1 MIPLMLTIP
10 ALVGLEPLS
19 MKVVAGLSMLQ
30 VFFSSL
36 SGLIVHKKNNFV
48 HLKMLLLIG
57 TPMGISSFGGAY
69 LSRYFDDRIL
79 LILFELLI
87 VIAISLLLWKKNS
100 PLKNAT
106 SDEVVNVKHFN
117 SIFMG
122 FTVGTFSGIVGA
134 GGGFILIPL
143 MITLLKIPTKIT
155 IGTSLGIVFIG
166 SLMGG
171 LGKIVSLQTD
181 IMMALPLI
189 VGSIIS
195 ANIGANTSKFLSAGV
210 LHILFMAMIIISG
223 IQVLF
228 RFF

>member
-1 MIPLMLTIP
+1 
-10 ALVGLEPLS
+10 
-19 MKVVAGLSMLQ
+19 
-30 VFFSSL
+30 
-36 SGLIVHKKNNFV
+36 
-48 HLKMLLLIG
+48 
-57 TPMGISSFGGAY
+57 
-69 LSRYFDDRIL
+69 
-79 LILFELLI
+79 
-87 VIAISLLLWKKNS
+87 
-100 PLKNAT
+100 
-106 SDEVVNVKHFN
+106 
-117 SIFMG
+117 
-122 FTVGTFSGIVGA
+122 
-134 GGGFILIPL
+134 